1 MAIYSHTLR
10 VRPKKNSS
18 LDTAILP
25 DPEADWWVTEG
36 LLRWWGT
43 TVVACEA

>member
-18 LDTAILP
+18 LDKAILP
-25 DPEADWWVTEG
+25 DSGAIWWVTER
-36 LLRWWGT
+36 LLSWWGT